1 MLIAQVL
8 LESGIHLFAKSRFH
22 LFLKEFLVCCS
33 GYREKLKKM
42 FFKGFHP
49 VPQFGCQDGFVVV
62 PEILQLV
69 THYSS
74 LGLCNRS
81 GRAGVSLAQRRAPRV
96 TT

>member
-1 MLIAQVL
+1 M
-8 LESGIHLFAKSRFH
+8 FAKSKFQ

-33 GYREKLKKM
+33 GGREKFKKL

-49 VPQFGCQDGFVVV
+49 VPHFGCWDGFVVV

-69 THYSS
+69 TDYGSF
-74 LGLCNRS
+74 GLCNRS
-81 GRAGVSLAQRRAPRV
+81 GRTGISLAQRREPLV